1 MIPVLFKIGPLSI
14 YSFGFMLVVAFY
26 SCYYLL
32 TKEMKRLGYDEKLAS
47 DLIFAAA
54 VGGILGSKIYYL
66 LENLNRV
73 IQDPVGMIFSG
84 AGLVFLGGL
93 IGGTLGVTW
102 VIRKNNLAWFEFGDI
117 VAPLLILGYAIG
129 RIGCFL
135 VGDDYG
141 LPTHHSIGV
150 AFEKGIPPTTT
161 YSFETYYPW
170 IDISG
175 FDPGVITVLPTQLME
190 TAMGL
195 MIFIYLWNKRKSITV
210 KGSLF
215 FTYLI
220 FAGVER
226 FLIEFIRTNPKYVW
240 FGDSMGLSGA
250 QLLSVVMIV
259 IGGVF
264 LRYHSRRGNVESPE
278 KH

>member
-1 MIPVLFKIGPLSI
+1 
-14 YSFGFMLVVAFY
+14 MLVVAFY

>member
-47 DLIFAAA
+47 DLVFAAA

-66 LENLNRV
+66 LENLGRV
-73 IQDPVGMIFSG
+73 IDDPIGMIFSG

-141 LPTHHSIGV
+141 LPTHHPIGV
-150 AFEKGIPPTTT
+150 TFEKGIPPTTT

-195 MIFIYLWNKRKSITV
+195 MIFIYLWKKRKSITV

-220 FAGVER
+220 LAGVER
-226 FLIEFIRTNPKYVW
+226 FFIEFVRTNPKYVW

-259 IGGVF
+259 IGGIF
-264 LRYHSRRGNVESPE
+264 LRYRSRRGNVESPE